1 VINLKSAL
9 VVMAAMASA
18 SCAAPGS
25 RAPLAPQTSAAPA
38 SVAPGCDLSGTRV
51 RWSAPTR
58 EPRLIRV
65 TLFQDVREEDP
76 ATHTGV
82 DLLDEPF
89 TPAIGQ
95 VAAPDDWTARL
106 AASLSAQTGDKIQS
120 GVARAKDGRFGTLM
134 GHQDDPGI
142 PEILLYHGV
151 ETVSAGFTVD
161 CGRTVSGTFTSWT
174 SAEFGGV
181 TCGQVEEPA
190 EPLAR
195 LARRHCPRTPA
206 PQASLDADPPAVE
219 FP

>member
-1 VINLKSAL
+1 MITLKSAL
-9 VVMAAMASA
+9 LVLAAMTSPA
-18 SCAAPGS
+18 CAAPGS
-25 RAPLAPQTSAAPA
+25 PAPQASSA

-58 EPRLIRV
+58 APRLLRV

-82 DLLDEPF
+82 DLLNEPF

-106 AASLSAQTGDKIQS
+106 ATSLSAQTGDKIQS
-120 GVARAKDGRFGTLM
+120 GVARAKDGEYGTLM

-151 ETVSAGFTVD
+151 ETVAAGFTVD

-174 SAEFGGV
+174 AAEFGGV
-181 TCGQVEEPA
+181 TCGQAEEPT